1 MPAEPVVV
9 KITVMSNG
17 KIDRRRE
24 ADPDVV
30 LHAGDKVTWICP
42 DADFMVYDVKR
53 DCNHGALCG
62 HHGDSPFGQSMP
74 KPPQYVS
81 AGGSITS
88 PLVVDKAGGHVFK
101 VTWATRKSID
111 GVEVRDELD
120 PHIIVKVQ

>member
-17 KIDRRRE
+17 EIDRRRE

-30 LHAGDKVTWICP
+30 LHPGDKVTWICP

-53 DCNHGALCG
+53 DCKFDEECK
-62 HHGDSPFGQSMP
+62 HHGDTPFELPMP
-74 KPPQYVS
+74 KPRDYVP

-101 VTWATRKSID
+101 VTWATRKRID
-111 GVEVRDELD
+111 GVEVRKELD
-120 PHIIVKVQ
+120 PHIIVKK